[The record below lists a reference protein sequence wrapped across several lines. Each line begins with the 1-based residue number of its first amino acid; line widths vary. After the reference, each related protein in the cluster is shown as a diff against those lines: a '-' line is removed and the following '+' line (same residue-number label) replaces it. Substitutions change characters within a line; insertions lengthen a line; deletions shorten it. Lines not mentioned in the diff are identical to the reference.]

1 MRNDT
6 GMSVFDMCVAYVA
19 NVIVGHKILILKII
33 VKNKSAQMM
42 HKQNTHERKT
52 WRHYSAP
59 TLRNA
64 LTSIEN
70 KKKIEE
76 KNKSWKKEEIKRK

>member
-1 MRNDT
+1 MPSHRCATTT

-42 HKQNTHERKT
+42 HKQIHAYEIRGDTIQRLL
-52 WRHYSAP
+52 YVM
-59 TLRNA
+59 LR
-64 LTSIEN
+64 
-70 KKKIEE
+70 
-76 KNKSWKKEEIKRK
+76 